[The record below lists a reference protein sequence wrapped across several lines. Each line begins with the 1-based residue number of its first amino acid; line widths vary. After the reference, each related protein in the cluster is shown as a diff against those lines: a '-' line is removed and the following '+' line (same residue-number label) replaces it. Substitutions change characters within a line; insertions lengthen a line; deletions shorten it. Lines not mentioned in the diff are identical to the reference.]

1 MEGGEDPHLA
11 ALSYITTPLNHSL
24 PFPAELLNSRKFRC
38 LFPLQMDQQN
48 HTQQYRKMIQHQ
60 KHQQTKH
67 YNKSVKDLPSLQIGN
82 PVHVQLVPNVRKWV
96 PRTITE
102 VISAISYKVRTLR
115 GGVYVRNRKFIR
127 IRHTDSRQ
135 SLKTT
140 KGM

>member
-1 MEGGEDPHLA
+1 
-11 ALSYITTPLNHSL
+11 
-24 PFPAELLNSRKFRC
+24 
-38 LFPLQMDQQN
+38 MDQQN

-60 KHQQTKH
+60 KHQQAKH
-67 YNKSVKDLPSLQIGN
+67 YNKSVKDLPSLKIGN

-140 KGM
+140 QRDVIPNENIVHTDRPKRTTRRSQRLIES